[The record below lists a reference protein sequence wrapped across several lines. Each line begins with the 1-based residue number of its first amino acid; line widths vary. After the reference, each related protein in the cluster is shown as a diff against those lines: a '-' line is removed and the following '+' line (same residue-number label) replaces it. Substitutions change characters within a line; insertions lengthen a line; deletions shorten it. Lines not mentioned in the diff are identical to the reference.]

1 MGVSLGNPER
11 PVGGLSV
18 RTPPGVELR
27 PLGRDDFPVALELV
41 RELYELPQTNAD
53 VEQHRAR
60 YEALIANPDASPF
73 LALLDE
79 RPAGLAVFRFRRRL
93 NFATFQGWVSD
104 LYVRPAFRGRGI
116 GRVLMQAVIEE
127 WRLRQ
132 GHALTLETGYSNVA
146 ARGLYESLGF
156 RNAGKYFQQRPLAV
170 RGVVA
175 AAGADVRPA
184 VEDDFESVTR
194 LLAELGRPA
203 PAEDKLPALRRTYL
217 DHMRRT
223 DTDSQVVLL
232 DGTIVGFCS
241 LEFREPFFTTA
252 PQAWIPDFIV
262 TDASRGRGLGAQLL
276 DATLAAAAHRG
287 AYAAVLESGLH
298 RTVAHQL
305 YTKAGFAD
313 VGSFYTYPAR

>member
-1 MGVSLGNPER
+1 MSELGNPDR

-27 PLGRDDFPVALELV
+27 PLGRDDFQIALELV
-41 RELYELPQTNAD
+41 RELYELPRTDAD
-53 VEQHRAR
+53 VQPQRGR
-60 YEALIANPDASPF
+60 FEALIANPDASPF
-73 LALLDE
+73 LATTDGK
-79 RPAGLAVFRFRRRL
+79 PAGLVVFRFRRRL

-104 LYVRPAFRGRGI
+104 LYVRPSFRGRGI

-146 ARGLYESLGF
+146 ARGLYEELGF

-175 AAGADVRPA
+175 APGAEVRPA
-184 VEDDFESVTR
+184 GEDDFEAVTR

-203 PAEDKLPALRRTYL
+203 PSDDKLAALRRTYL
-217 DHMRRT
+217 DHVRRS
-223 DTDSQVVLL
+223 DTESQVILL
-232 DGTIVGFCS
+232 DGVIVGFCS

-252 PQAWIPDFIV
+252 PQAWIPDLIV

-298 RTVAHQL
+298 RSVAHQL
-305 YTKAGFAD
+305 YLKAGFVD
-313 VGSFYTYPAR
+313 VGSFYTYPW

>member
-1 MGVSLGNPER
+1 MSLGNPDR

-27 PLGRDDFPVALELV
+27 PLGRDDFTTALELV
-41 RELYELPQTNAD
+41 RELYELPQTDAAA
-53 VEQHRAR
+53 EQHRSR

-73 LALLDE
+73 LVLADGK
-79 RPAGLAVFRFRRRL
+79 PAGLVVFRFRRRL
-93 NFATFQGWVSD
+93 NYATYQGWVSD

-116 GRVLMQAVIEE
+116 GRLLMQAVIEE

-146 ARGLYESLGF
+146 ARGLYETLGF

-170 RGVVA
+170 RGVA
-175 AAGADVRPA
+175 ASPGGEVRP
-184 VEDDFESVTR
+184 VGEDDFDAVTR

-203 PAEDKLPALRRTYL
+203 PDEDRLPALRRTYL
-217 DHMRRT
+217 DHIRRA
-223 DTDSQVVLL
+223 DTDSQVVLV
-232 DGTIVGFCS
+232 DGAIVGFCS

-262 TDASRGRGLGAQLL
+262 IDAARGRGLGAQLL

-305 YTKAGFAD
+305 YAKAGFVD
-313 VGSFYTYPAR
+313 VGSFYTYPR